1 MERLCIIICNSL
13 APEVSFILQGGNY
26 PEVTLKSFPAACVG
40 CTLTDQRIEQI
51 IGDKPYQ
58 YSKIVVIV
66 SSCREKKSLSNSRL
80 KNVEIIHL
88 EQCFEILFPLN
99 TIYHFISQ
107 GNYLISNGWLRK
119 YQQHVREWG
128 FDNDSARK
136 FFGESIRKIVLIE
149 TGLPGD
155 YRPNL
160 EALSAYMGVS
170 YEILPVGISHLQ
182 RYLDSVILGWRYENE
197 HKIQNTRIANF
208 ARESADY
215 SLVFNHLKNL
225 IVHTDEKYIVEEIRN
240 LLNLLFAPEQIVY
253 HPFMNG
259 IEVSSTIQYSQPY
272 NAEDSITFEIS
283 YKHEKLGLFEVIK
296 VRFPQ
301 FIPHYKTMEL
311 VISQIGGLA
320 ISNARRYT
328 ELERTRTALSLSEK
342 HFRTMFEQAPLGI
355 ALINSLNGQIKDV
368 NLKFAEIVG
377 RSREEV
383 RTIDW
388 MSITHPDD
396 VQEDLDNMARLNA
409 GEIPGFHMNK
419 RYFKSDGTIVW
430 ISMTIAPV
438 EVEKDSEPLHL
449 CMVED
454 ITERIKAEETL
465 RKSDERQLINNLS
478 SGVVIHA
485 PDTKI
490 LFANISAAEI
500 LGLTRDQL
508 NGKEAIDK
516 SWHFTRE
523 DKSYLPTEEYPVIKV
538 ISSQKA
544 LKNYVIG
551 VHRPL
556 KGDHVW
562 VLVNAYPEF
571 DEHDQLRQ
579 IVVSFADITRQKEVS
594 ALMAKTN
601 LKLRKLSQSTTQML
615 GLISTDDIYNYLIE
629 SLHRQYP
636 GEVVLFLKVDEENQT
651 SNLISARGISQSIL
665 DKVRKITGIDLFN
678 KKFKLIP
685 ELLKIF
691 KTGSLY
697 HFPGGLADFASTQF
711 PSTIAKT
718 TEKLLGIHNIYTIGI
733 TKGDKLYATIHFFNR
748 SNEPITDNEYIELFV
763 KQAGIVIERKQAE
776 EQLRRNEALL
786 KEMIS
791 TKDKFFSIISH
802 DLRGSFASIL
812 GLTGLMSDESFDISA
827 DDLRE
832 FTQSIH
838 KTAQSTFD
846 LLQNLL
852 EWSRLQKGAI
862 ACVPELIHLK
872 KFVGNCDNATV
883 ELARKKKVELKVSIP
898 GEIRVYAD
906 PYMLKTVLRNLV
918 SNAIKFTPGGGT
930 IEVSATSSDE
940 GVVRISIKDNG
951 IGMSM
956 GILENLFRIDKNVSR
971 PGTDNEPST
980 GLGLILCKE
989 FVERNGGQIWAE
1001 SEPGEGSTFF
1011 IQFDNN

>member
-1 MERLCIIICNSL
+1 M
-13 APEVSFILQGGNY
+13 PEISYVLKNGNY
-26 PEVTLKSFPAACVG
+26 PNVTLKSFPSACVG
-40 CTLTDQRIEQI
+40 CAVNDERILEI
-51 IGDKPYQ
+51 MGNSLDEYA
-58 YSKIVVIV
+58 KIKVIV
-66 SSCREKKSLSNSRL
+66 SSCRGKKNIGHIQL
-80 KNVEIIHL
+80 KKAEIIKL
-88 EQCFEILFPLN
+88 EQCFEIFFPLQ
-99 TIYHFISQ
+99 TIYHYVNQ
-107 GNYLISNGWLRK
+107 GAYLISNGWLRN
-119 YQQHVREWG
+119 YQRHIREWG
-128 FDNDSARK
+128 FDSTTSK
-136 FFGESIRKIVLIE
+136 VFFRESVRKIVLLE

-160 EALSAYMGVS
+160 QLLSDYMGVP
-170 YEILPVGISHLQ
+170 YEIVPVGHDYLKKFIDSIVLEWSH
-182 RYLDSVILGWRYENE
+182 ENE
-197 HKIQNTRIANF
+197 RKMQNIRIANY

-215 SLVFNHLKNL
+215 SVIFSHLRNL
-225 IVHTDEKYIVEEIRN
+225 IDHTDERFIIQEISS
-240 LLNLLFAPEQIVY
+240 LLNLLFAPKHLVY
-253 HPFMNG
+253 YRFLKGSEPDSEN
-259 IEVSSTIQYSQPY
+259 SSAVNFDPT
-272 NAEDSITFEIS
+272 DSIRIEIA
-283 YKHEKLGLFEVIK
+283 HQNEILGVFEVNK
-296 VRFPQ
+296 VRFPKFLSQ
-301 FIPHYKTMEL
+301 YKPMGQ

-320 ISNARRYT
+320 VSNARRYT
-328 ELERTRTALSLSEK
+328 ELEQTRMALSLSEK

-355 ALINSLNGQIKDV
+355 ALVNSLNGQIKDV
-368 NLKFAEIVG
+368 NPKFAEIVG
-377 RSREEV
+377 RTREEI

-388 MSITHPDD
+388 MSITYPDD

-419 RYFKSDGTIVW
+419 RYFKPDGTIVW

-454 ITERIKAEETL
+454 ITERIKNEEAVH
-465 RKSDERQLINNLS
+465 KSDERQRQLINNLT

-485 PDTKI
+485 PDAKI
-490 LFANISAAEI
+490 LFANKAASEF
-500 LGLTRDQL
+500 LGLTWNQMR
-508 NGKEAIDK
+508 GKEAIDK
-516 SWHFTRE
+516 AWHFTRE
-523 DKSYLPTEEYPVIKV
+523 DHSPLPLEEYPVMKI
-538 ISSQKA
+538 ISTLKP

-551 VHRPL
+551 VQRPL

-579 IVVSFADITRQKEVS
+579 IVVSFVDITRQKEVS

-629 SLHRQYP
+629 SLHRQFP
-636 GEVVLFLKVDEENQT
+636 DEVLLFLKVDEENQT
-651 SNLISARGISQSIL
+651 SNLISIKGISQAIL
-665 DKVRKITGIDLFN
+665 NKVVKITGIDLFRKN
-678 KKFKLIP
+678 YQLIP
-685 ELLKIF
+685 ELYKIF
-691 KTGSLY
+691 TSGKLY
-697 HFPGGLADFASTQF
+697 RFPGGLAEFSANQV
-711 PSTIAKT
+711 PKMAAATI
-718 TEKLLGIHNIYTIGI
+718 EKLLGIRNIYTIGI

-940 GVVRISIKDNG
+940 GVVRISVKDNG

-971 PGTDNEPST
+971 LGTDNEPST